1 MLDRER
7 QIALDAVQA
16 AARIGRAVQ
25 SAVTLGRWDKE
36 DRTPVTVAD
45 LAIQAVIGLRLSE
58 SFPGIPFVAEEGA
71 EMLRHP
77 DGAELRERVVEQARS
92 ILGPDIAADTIVAA
106 IDRGQQEHGTS
117 RRYWVLDP
125 VDGTKGFLR
134 REQYAIALA
143 LIEDGQVKL
152 GVMACPNLPETLDAP
167 RSGSPLPLGEGLGVR
182 ERGVTTDFRSE
193 TTPPHPGPLPEG
205 EGEHLSNAGQI
216 FVAVRGHGAECVP
229 CFAVPNPA
237 TARPARVS
245 SNVNSAHV
253 RWCDR
258 VESSAKNHDAL
269 ADVTARAGITHPP
282 HRLDSQ
288 AKYAV
293 VARGEADLYLRYSIK
308 PYVEKVWDHA
318 AGVLVIE
325 EAGGRVTDIL
335 GQPLDFSCGRELSRN
350 KGIIATNGLI
360 HDRVVTAVRD
370 VLNLKP

>member
-1 MLDRER
+1 MFDLER

-25 SAVTLGRWDKE
+25 SEVSLGRWDKE
-36 DRTPVTVAD
+36 DRSPVTVAD
-45 LAIQAVIGLRLSE
+45 LAIQAIVGSRLAE
-58 SFPGIPFVAEEGA
+58 SFPGVPFMAEEGA
-71 EMLRHP
+71 EMLRSEE
-77 DGAELRERVVEQARS
+77 GAALRDRVVEQARS
-92 ILGPDIAADTIVAA
+92 ILGDNAETDTILDA

-134 REQYAIALA
+134 REQYAVALA

-152 GVMACPNLPETLDAP
+152 GVLACPNLPESLAGEN
-167 RSGSPLPLGEGLGVR
+167 SGSPLPSGAGEQQ
-182 ERGVTTDFRSE
+182 SC
-193 TTPPHPGPLPEG
+193 
-205 EGEHLSNAGQI
+205 AGQI

-229 CFAVPNPA
+229 CFPASGAAKPRAV
-237 TARPARVS
+237 RVS
-245 SNVNSAHV
+245 SNSESAHV

-269 ADVTARAGITHPP
+269 ADVAAAAGITYPP

-318 AGVLVIE
+318 AGAVVIE
-325 EAGGRVTDIL
+325 EAGGHVTDIL

-360 HDRVVTAVRD
+360 HDHVVTAVRD
-370 VLNLKP
+370 VLNLMP

>member
-1 MLDRER
+1 MFDLER

-25 SAVTLGRWDKE
+25 SDVSLGRWDKE
-36 DRTPVTVAD
+36 DRSPVTVAD
-45 LAIQAVIGLRLSE
+45 LAIQAVVGSRLTAA
-58 SFPGIPFVAEEGA
+58 FPGDPFMAEEGA
-71 EMLRHP
+71 EMLRAP
-77 DGAELRERVVEQARS
+77 EGAALRDRVVEQTRT
-92 ILGPDIAADTIVAA
+92 ILGRATATDTILDA

-152 GVMACPNLPETLDAP
+152 GVLACPNLPEALDSAN
-167 RSGSPLPLGEGLGVR
+167 SGSPLPPKEGGR
-182 ERGVTTDFRSE
+182 RAITGS
-193 TTPPHPGPLPEG
+193 
-205 EGEHLSNAGQI
+205 I

-229 CFAVPNPA
+229 CFAA
-237 TARPARVS
+237 TGGASPRPVRVS
-245 SNVNSAHV
+245 SNSDSTHV

-258 VESSAKNHDAL
+258 VESSAKNHDTL
-269 ADVTARAGITHPP
+269 ADVTAAAGITHPP
-282 HRLDSQ
+282 YRLDSQ

-318 AGVLVIE
+318 AGVVVIE
-325 EAGGRVTDIL
+325 EAGGHVTDIL
-335 GQPLDFSCGRELSRN
+335 GQPLDFSCGRELLRN
-350 KGIIATNGLI
+350 KGIIATNGVI

-370 VLNLKP
+370 VLKPSA

>member
-1 MLDRER
+1 MLDLER
-7 QIALDAVQA
+7 QIALDAVQSA
-16 AARIGRAVQ
+16 ACIGRAVQ

-58 SFPGIPFVAEEGA
+58 AFPGIPFMAEEGA
-71 EMLRHP
+71 EMLRQP
-77 DGAELRERVVEQARS
+77 DGAELRDRVVEQARS
-92 ILGPDIAADTIVAA
+92 ILGPDVVADTIIAA

-152 GVMACPNLPETLDAP
+152 GVLACPNLPESMSAGDP
-167 RSGSPLPLGEGLGVR
+167 GSPLPSGEGSGVR
-182 ERGVTTDFRSE
+182 ECGAESE
-193 TTPPHPGPLPEG
+193 RHSHSTPPHPGPLPEG
-205 EGEHLSNAGQI
+205 EGERPNTPGQI

-229 CFAVPNPA
+229 CFPSHNSESAL
-237 TARPARVS
+237 PARVS
-245 SNVNSAHV
+245 SNVDPAHV

-293 VARGEADLYLRYSIK
+293 VARGEGDLYLRYSIK

-360 HDRVVTAVRD
+360 HDRVVTAVRE
-370 VLNLKP
+370 VLRLN

>member
-1 MLDRER
+1 MLDLER
-7 QIALDAVQA
+7 QVALDAVQA

-45 LAIQAVIGLRLSE
+45 LAIQSVIGLRLFE
-58 SFPGIPFVAEEGA
+58 TFPEIPFMAEEGA
-71 EMLRHP
+71 EMLRQP
-77 DGAELRERVVEQARS
+77 DGAELRDRVVEQARS
-92 ILGPDIAADTIVAA
+92 ILGPDVAADTIVAA

-152 GVMACPNLPETLDAP
+152 GVLACPNLPESMSAGDHD
-167 RSGSPLPLGEGLGVR
+167 S
-182 ERGVTTDFRSE
+182 
-193 TTPPHPGPLPEG
+193 PLPEG
-205 EGEHLSNAGQI
+205 GGERVSNAGQI

-229 CFAVPNPA
+229 CFAMPNPV
-237 TARPARVS
+237 TTRPARVS
-245 SNVNSAHV
+245 SNVDPAHV

-282 HRLDSQ
+282 YRLDSQ

-350 KGIIATNGLI
+350 KGIIATNRVI
-360 HDRVVTAVRD
+360 HDRVLTAVRKM
-370 VLNLKP
+370 LKLTG